1 MKPKWSTRP
10 GTRLSE
16 PGRGIAGACVLLL
29 SGTALAQT
37 VPPQID
43 PEECQG
49 ECTTNPAHLANHLAC
64 IARAVRSVSGA
75 HGETLTRLGQ
85 GAGLGVLADQIQAAS
100 VGFLGQNRDD
110 EPTPKV
116 AKALKRAGRFTCE
129 VLLPAAADVAHR
141 AEALGPA
148 CSSSAR
154 HCQDAQSAYNSAD
167 GLLGD
172 CTELLSTLSDEDLW
186 LDDHFWGGNDPAA
199 YPLHGPTDCAAQL
212 SRRELQRE
220 KSLADL
226 LANVCDG
233 QCKPGDID
241 RLYRNREALQKF
253 ESFFLLVPA
262 PKSKGAHPPLNQEQV
277 DALRYWLNDLV
288 NRTQAGETLYF
299 YLFGMTNDAAQ
310 TNFTIEDALALDRAV
325 VVKNEIDR
333 TMDMLKPN
341 GRDTFYKTVSRP
353 LPEHKAYWTREN
365 GKKYDVRPLIL
376 SAGAT
381 MAPSG
386 EERAGFNAARVDV
399 VLDDYLSVKRRTAA
413 ERLALKRQV
422 KDCLNGWAKGSP
434 EFQVECMNRQLKPIY
449 DAGVL
454 LFALRVPS
462 DTNPHAEADAAV
474 AQTPVSPAPRAS
486 PGTSAPAPAY
496 VTADTVT
503 PVAPV
508 IAVAPPPPRV
518 SAAPQEATISSAPR
532 RWTPSSSWTSASL
545 GADVSPP
552 QGATAPGQP
561 SDEVSAPGTPYDAG
575 QSTAQT
581 ARPLK
586 ASTSRQA
593 GEWHSA
599 PATPDS
605 P

>member
-1 MKPKWSTRP
+1 MM
-10 GTRLSE
+10 
-16 PGRGIAGACVLLL
+16 
-29 SGTALAQT
+29 
-37 VPPQID
+37 D

-64 IARAVRSVSGA
+64 IARSVRSISGA
-75 HGETLTRLGQ
+75 HGGTLTRMGQ

-110 EPTPKV
+110 EPSPRV

-129 VLLPAAADVAHR
+129 VLLPAADAVAHK

-148 CSSSAR
+148 CNSTVR
-154 HCQDAQSAYNSAD
+154 RCQDAQSAYNSAD

-199 YPLHGPTDCAAQL
+199 YPLHGPLDCAAQL

-253 ESFFLLVPA
+253 ESFFLLVPT
-262 PKSKGAHPPLNQEQV
+262 PKAKGGRPLAEEQV

-288 NRTQAGETLYF
+288 NRTQAGDTLYF

-310 TNFTIEDALALDRAV
+310 TKFTFEDALALDRAV
-325 VVKNEIDR
+325 VVKNEIDK

-365 GKKYDVRPLIL
+365 GKKYDVRPLII

-381 MAPSG
+381 MAPPT
-386 EERAGFNAARVDV
+386 EERTGFNAARVDA
-399 VLDDYLSVKRRTAA
+399 VLDDYLNLKKRSAA
-413 ERLALKRQV
+413 ERISLKKQV
-422 KDCLNGWAKGSP
+422 KDCLNGWAKGSA
-434 EFQVECMNRQLKPIY
+434 EFQVECMNKQLKPIY

-454 LFALRVPS
+454 VFALRVASEAKAHTEPESVATPTPEVPPS
-462 DTNPHAEADAAV
+462 RPAANP
-474 AQTPVSPAPRAS
+474 PALNP
-486 PGTSAPAPAY
+486 PPPY
-496 VTADTVT
+496 VTADAASPVSPVVT
-503 PVAPV
+503 SAPV
-508 IAVAPPPPRV
+508 PSRYSSPPP
-518 SAAPQEATISSAPR
+518 AAQEATISSSGR
-532 RWTPSSSWTSASL
+532 RPSSGSSWTSASL
-545 GADVSPP
+545 GADVTPPTPSPTP
-552 QGATAPGQP
+552 PSQSPDDPAPAGN
-561 SDEVSAPGTPYDAG
+561 PGDAG
-575 QSTAQT
+575 QRFEQP

-586 ASTSRQA
+586 ASTSRQN
-593 GEWHSA
+593 GEWHSS
-599 PATPDS
+599 PSSPDS